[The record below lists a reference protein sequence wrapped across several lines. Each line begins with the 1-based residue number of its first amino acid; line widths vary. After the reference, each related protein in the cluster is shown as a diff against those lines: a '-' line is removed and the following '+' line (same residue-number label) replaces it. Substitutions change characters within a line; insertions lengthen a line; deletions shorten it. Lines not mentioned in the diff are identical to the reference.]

1 MPDYYDSL
9 GIKKDASSDDI
20 RRAYRKLAQ
29 QHHPDKTGGGDDK
42 KFREINE
49 AYQVL
54 SDDAKRAQYDR
65 FGTAFSGAGPG
76 GGADPFSDFGR
87 GFGGFSWQNGQDMG
101 GFDFGDIFSDI
112 FGFNAGS
119 NRTSHRTRG
128 VDLEMNVSISFH
140 EAVFGTEKE
149 VTLQKKDLC
158 PVCGGS
164 GAQPG
169 TKLKTCGKCHGQGNI
184 RRVQKT
190 ILGNIATS
198 STCDACS
205 GRGKIPE
212 QKCGHCSGVG
222 IKQQFKTITVII
234 PPGIDDDQRI
244 RLTGQ
249 GEVGYSGSNP
259 GDLFIRVQVQ
269 PHPTLRREDLNIISE
284 VPISFYQATLG
295 ARIDVETIDGQ
306 VELKIPAGTQSGK
319 IFRLRAR
326 GVPELN
332 SHHRG
337 DHLVTA
343 RVVTPTKL
351 SKKERELFQK
361 LAEEKGE
368 IVDIEGGVWDKI
380 KGQFE

>member
-1 MPDYYDSL
+1 
-9 GIKKDASSDDI
+9 AC
-20 RRAYRKLAQ
+20 
-29 QHHPDKTGGGDDK
+29 
-42 KFREINE
+42 N
-49 AYQVL
+49 
-54 SDDAKRAQYDR
+54 
-65 FGTAFSGAGPG
+65 
-76 GGADPFSDFGR
+76 
-87 GFGGFSWQNGQDMG
+87 
-101 GFDFGDIFSDI
+101 
-112 FGFNAGS
+112 
-119 NRTSHRTRG
+119 
-128 VDLEMNVSISFH
+128 
-140 EAVFGTEKE
+140 
-149 VTLQKKDLC
+149 
-158 PVCGGS
+158 GS
-164 GAQPG
+164 GAESG

-198 STCDACS
+198 STCDECS

-212 QKCGHCSGVG
+212 QKCGSCSGVG
-222 IKQQFKTITVII
+222 IKQQVKTITVII

-249 GEVGYSGSNP
+249 GEAGYSGSGP

-284 VPISFYQATLG
+284 VPISYYQAALG
-295 ARIDVETIDGQ
+295 ARIDVETVDGQ
-306 VELKIPAGTQSGK
+306 VELKIPGGTQSGK

-332 SHHRG
+332 SRHRG

-368 IVDIEGGVWDKI
+368 IVDIEGGVWNKI